1 MKTTKNILTLL
12 CLLMVTV
19 GFAQSKNIFLD
30 RAYWK
35 TNPSIADIDKKI
47 NEGHDIAQLS
57 SSAFDAVSW
66 ALIEKVDNKTV
77 KYLLTKKENDVNKL
91 THDGRTYIF
100 WAAYKGNL
108 SMMQYLVRKGAK
120 TDIIDSHGYSL
131 LNFAATTGQL
141 DTKLYDF
148 CIEHGA
154 KVTKE
159 KNHSGAN
166 ALLLVAPFIKD
177 IKLIDYFTSKGLNL
191 HSTDNNGNGIFNYAA
206 KKGNIELLQQLIDLG
221 VSHKNLN
228 SENGNAML
236 FACQGTR
243 GHTNT
248 LEVYQFLESV
258 GVNPNVKT
266 KSGTTPLHSI
276 AYRNKDLSIY
286 KYFISK
292 NVDPNQTNEDGN
304 TALMNATNG
313 NDLSIVT
320 YLAKRTKA
328 INHQNKDGKSALT
341 YAISRNKADVVDFLV
356 KNKADVHVRDKDGNS
371 LMYYITNTYSPKKDE
386 DLNKKTALLKAKGL
400 NLMTKQGGGNS
411 LYHIAAQ
418 TNNIETLK
426 FVEQFV
432 NPTDINTSNNDGL
445 TALHIAAMKAKNTN
459 ILEHLLASGADKS
472 IQTNFGETV
481 YDLAKENELLEGSN
495 IDFLK

>member
-1 MKTTKNILTLL
+1 MKAKNILIIL
-12 CLLMVTV
+12 CILSIS
-19 GFAQSKNIFLD
+19 FSSAQSKNIFLN

-35 TNPSIADIDKKI
+35 TNPSIADIDQKI
-47 NEGHDIAQLS
+47 KEGHDVTQLS

-77 KYLLTKKENDVNKL
+77 KYLLTKKGNDVNKL

-120 TDIIDSHGYSL
+120 TDIIDSHGYSV

-148 CIEHGA
+148 CIENGA
-154 KVTKE
+154 NVIKE

-177 IKLIDYFTSKGLNL
+177 VKLIDYFTSKGLDL

-206 KKGNIELLQQLIDLG
+206 KKGNIKLLQQLIDLG
-221 VSHKNLN
+221 VSHQKLN

-248 LEVYQFLESV
+248 LKVYEFLESV
-258 GVNPNVKT
+258 GVNPNVTTKT
-266 KSGTTPLHSI
+266 GTTPLHSI

-292 NVDPNQTNEDGN
+292 DVDPNQTNKDGN
-304 TALMNATNG
+304 TALMNASNG
-313 NDLSIVT
+313 NDLSIVS

-328 INHQNKDGKSALT
+328 INHQNNDGKSALT
-341 YAISRNKADVVDFLV
+341 YAISRNKVDVVEFLI
-356 KNKADVHVRDKDGNS
+356 KNGADVHVTDKDGNN
-371 LMYYITNTYSPKKDE
+371 LMYYLTNAYSSKKDK
-386 DLNKKTALLKAKGL
+386 DLNQKAALLKAKGI
-400 NLMTKQGGGNS
+400 NLKTKQAGGNS

-426 FVEQFV
+426 FIEQFV
-432 NPTDINTSNNDGL
+432 NPSDINQSNNDGL
-445 TALHIAAMKAKNTN
+445 TALHIATMKAKNTDV
-459 ILEHLLASGADKS
+459 LKHLLATGADKS
-472 IQTNFGETV
+472 IKTNFGETV
-481 YDLAKENELLEGSN
+481 YDLAKENELLTNSN

>member
-1 MKTTKNILTLL
+1 MKTRNILIFL
-12 CLLMVTV
+12 CLLGITFS
-19 GFAQSKNIFLD
+19 FAQSKNIFLD

-35 TNPSIADIDKKI
+35 TNPSIADIEQKI
-47 NEGHDIAQLS
+47 SEGHDIAQLS

-77 KYLLTKKENDVNKL
+77 KYLLTKKGNDVNKL

-120 TDIIDSHGYSL
+120 TDIIDSHGYSV

-148 CIEHGA
+148 CIENGA
-154 KVTKE
+154 KITEE

-177 IKLIDYFTSKGLNL
+177 IKLIDYFTSKGLDL
-191 HSTDNNGNGIFNYAA
+191 HSKDNKGNGIFNYAA

-243 GHTNT
+243 GHTNG

-276 AYRNKDLSIY
+276 AYRNKDLNLY

-313 NDLSIVT
+313 NNLSIVS
-320 YLAKRTKA
+320 YLAKRTKV
-328 INHQNKDGKSALT
+328 INHQNNDGKSALT
-341 YAISRNKADVVDFLV
+341 YAISRNKSNIVDFLI
-356 KNKADVHVRDKDGNS
+356 KNGADVHITDKNGNN
-371 LMYYITNTYSPKKDE
+371 LMYYITNAYQPKKDE
-386 DLNKKTALLKAKGL
+386 DLNKKVTLLKAKGL
-400 NLMTKQGGGNS
+400 NLTTKQGGGNS

-418 TNNIETLK
+418 TNQIETLK
-426 FVEQFV
+426 FIEQFI
-432 NPTDINTSNNDGL
+432 NTTDINTINNDGL
-445 TALHIAAMKAKNTN
+445 TALHITAMKAEN
-459 ILEHLLASGADKS
+459 ITVLKHLLASGADTS
-472 IQTNFGETV
+472 IQTSFNETA
-481 YDLAKENELLEGSN
+481 YDLAKENELLEGNN